1 MMSAHDMDE
10 PIRDTEPAG
19 NGVEAQTQGASPAV
33 ETAVEPSPQPVATA
47 EFDATPWPVP
57 PRPAPRPLLISRP
70 LGPRMWTAALAAALL
85 VTAGGLAVL
94 YMDDSSAQSSARQL
108 SSDNQALKGQNKALS
123 AQLLTTQT
131 NLTAT
136 LGELATV
143 RAELEHPDLT
153 IWNVP
158 QDISGPDWY
167 LAGGAPDTFT
177 YHLYATSNGPMSISI
192 LTLEDFAAAIAC
204 TRSGGGVTNYCM
216 HHSGAPFHTWFNVT
230 SVSYDFHGA
239 EGCADYVVVFTS
251 AQHITVTPNI
261 SVTYNP
267 AKAPTGSCTP

>member
-1 MMSAHDMDE
+1 MTPTNMDE
-10 PIRDTEPAG
+10 TISDAGLQESGAEPVA
-19 NGVEAQTQGASPAV
+19 NGAPPAV
-33 ETAVEPSPQPVATA
+33 EMPPEAPPPPA
-47 EFDATPWPVP
+47 FDSTPWPVE
-57 PRPAPRPLLISRP
+57 PRPVRRPVRTSRP
-70 LGPRMWTAALAAALL
+70 WGPRLWTVTLAAALL
-85 VTAGGLAVL
+85 FTAGGLALL
-94 YMDDSSAQSSARQL
+94 YMDDTTAQNTASRL
-108 SSDNQALKGQNKALS
+108 SSQNQSLKSQNTALS

-158 QDISGPDWY
+158 QEINGPNYY

-177 YHLYATSNGPMSISI
+177 YHLQAKSTGPMSISI
-192 LTLEDFAAAIAC
+192 LTLQDFAAALDC
-204 TRSGGGVTNYCM
+204 VLNGGGVTNYCM
-216 HHSGAPFHTWFNVT
+216 HHTGTPFASWLGVT

-239 EGCADYVVVFTS
+239 EGCAGYVVVFTS
-251 AQHITVTPNI
+251 ASDITVTPNV

-267 AKAPTGSCTP
+267 ASTFTGDCAK

>member
-1 MMSAHDMDE
+1 MMSAGDMDE
-10 PIRDTEPAG
+10 TISESADNGAEAPATSG
-19 NGVEAQTQGASPAV
+19 TAGV
-33 ETAVEPSPQPVATA
+33 ETAIETSPQAAPAPV
-47 EFDATPWPVP
+47 FDATPWPVA
-57 PRPAPRPLLISRP
+57 PRPAPRAVRLSRP

-85 VTAGGLAVL
+85 FTAGGLAVL
-94 YMDDSSAQSSARQL
+94 YLDDASVQSSVHQL
-108 SSDNQALKGQNKALS
+108 SSDNQALKSQNKALS

-143 RAELEHPDLT
+143 RAELEHPNLT

-158 QDISGPDWY
+158 QDISGQDYY

-177 YHLYATSNGPMSISI
+177 YHLKATSNGPMSISI
-192 LTLEDFAAAIAC
+192 ITIEDFAKAISC
-204 TRSGGGVTNYCM
+204 VQNGQGKTNWCM
-216 HHSGAPFHTWFNVT
+216 HHSGSPFHTWN
-230 SVSYDFHGA
+230 SVGSVDYDFHGA

-267 AKAPTGSCTP
+267 ATSATGSCA

>member
-1 MMSAHDMDE
+1 MMFVEDMDE
-10 PIRDTEPAG
+10 AIPDTESAKD
-19 NGVEAQTQGASPAV
+19 GADAAPQAV
-33 ETAVEPSPQPVATA
+33 ETAGEAVSPATM
-47 EFDATPWPVP
+47 FDATPWPVEP
-57 PRPAPRPLLISRP
+57 PRAPRPIRISRP

-85 VTAGGLAVL
+85 FTAGGLAL
-94 YMDDSSAQSSARQL
+94 IYMDDMSSQNNARQL
-108 SSDNQALKGQNKALS
+108 TAANKNLTAKNR
-123 AQLLTTQT
+123 AIQEQLVTTQT

-143 RAELEHPDLT
+143 RSELEHPNLT

-158 QDISGPDWY
+158 QDITGPDYY

-177 YHLYATSNGPMSISI
+177 YHLQATSNGPMSISI
-192 LTLEDFAAAIAC
+192 LTLEDFAKGINC
-204 TRSGGGVTNYCM
+204 VTNGIGRTNWCM
-216 HHSGAPFHTWFNVT
+216 HHSGSPFLTWNNVT

-251 AQHITVTPNI
+251 AQHITVKPNI

-267 AKAPTGSCTP
+267 ATAATGSCA